1 MCVDEHKGEGSKAL
15 EDYAYSPYHEHMSA
29 LFFATAGKSAV
40 GLVRAGNED
49 SALTSRSLIAV
60 ADGMGGH
67 AAGEV
72 ASRIAITTLAKDSE
86 IFTEKDIDLDS
97 ADDLFSTSLINIDK
111 SISEYSQEN
120 PALAGMGTTLSA
132 LFLKEGRVAALHVG
146 DSRIYRLRGNT
157 FEQLSTDH
165 TVIQELLDQGSIT
178 EADIATHPQR
188 SVLTQVLMGD
198 GRNEPSLSIYEV
210 KADDRFLLCSD
221 GLTAVLSDKEI
232 KSILKSK
239 ARGAAVDALVDAS
252 YINGAPDNVTVIVA
266 DVLANDIQEPLT
278 FLGAAK

>member
-1 MCVDEHKGEGSKAL
+1 
-15 EDYAYSPYHEHMSA
+15 MST
-29 LFFATAGKSAV
+29 LYFATAAKSAV

-49 SALTSRSLIAV
+49 SAVTSRSLIAV

-72 ASRIAITTLAKDSE
+72 ASRIAISTLTKESE
-86 IFTEKDIDLDS
+86 VFTQKDIDLES
-97 ADDLFSTSLINIDK
+97 ADDLYSAALALIDATIA
-111 SISEYSQEN
+111 EYAIEK
-120 PALAGMGTTLSA
+120 PELAGMGTTLSA
-132 LFLKEGRVAALHVG
+132 LFLREGAVAALHIG

-165 TVIQELLDQGSIT
+165 TVIQELLDQGAIT

-198 GRNEPSLSIYEV
+198 SRNEIALSIYEV

-221 GLTAVLSDKEI
+221 GLTTVLGDKEI
-232 KSILKSK
+232 KAILKSK
-239 ARGAAVDALVDAS
+239 ARGAAVDALVEGA
-252 YINGAPDNVTVIVA
+252 YANGAPDNVTVIVA
-266 DVLANDIQEPLT
+266 DVLGNDIQEPLT

>member
-1 MCVDEHKGEGSKAL
+1 
-15 EDYAYSPYHEHMSA
+15 MST
-29 LFFATAGKSAV
+29 LYFATAAKSAV

-72 ASRIAITTLAKDSE
+72 ASRIAISTLAKESE
-86 IFTEKDIDLDS
+86 VFANIDFDLES
-97 ADDLFSTSLINIDK
+97 ADDLYAAAPSLIDATIA
-111 SISEYSQEN
+111 EYAIEN
-120 PALAGMGTTLSA
+120 PELAGMGTTLSA
-132 LFLKEGRVAALHVG
+132 LFLRDGAVAALHIG
-146 DSRIYRLRGNT
+146 DSRIYRLRGNA

-165 TVIQELLDQGSIT
+165 TVIQELLDQGAIT
-178 EADIATHPQR
+178 EADVATHPQR

-198 GRNEPSLSIYEV
+198 GRNQIALSIYEV

-221 GLTAVLSDKEI
+221 GLTTALGDKEI
-232 KSILKSK
+232 KAILKGK
-239 ARGAAVDALVDAS
+239 ARGAAVDALVEGA
-252 YINGAPDNVTVIVA
+252 YANGAPDNVTVIVA
-266 DVLANDIQEPLT
+266 DVLGNDIQEPLT

>member
-1 MCVDEHKGEGSKAL
+1 
-15 EDYAYSPYHEHMSA
+15 MST
-29 LFFATAGKSAV
+29 LYFATAAKSAV

-49 SALTSRSLIAV
+49 AALTSRSLIAV

-72 ASRIAITTLAKDSE
+72 ASRIAITALAKESE
-86 IFTEKDIDLDS
+86 IFTQKDVDLES
-97 ADDLFSTSLINIDK
+97 ADDLFSSSIPLIDATIA
-111 SISEYSQEN
+111 EYAIEN
-120 PALAGMGTTLSA
+120 PEYAGMGTTLSA
-132 LFLKEGRVAALHVG
+132 LFLRAGAVVALHIG

-165 TVIQELLDQGSIT
+165 TVIQELLDQGAIT
-178 EADIATHPQR
+178 EADVATHPQR

-198 GRNEPSLSIYEV
+198 GRHQIALSIYDV

-221 GLTAVLSDKEI
+221 GLTGAVSDKEI
-232 KSILKSK
+232 KAIVKSK
-239 ARGAAVDALVDAS
+239 ARGAAVDALVEGA
-252 YINGAPDNVTVIVA
+252 YVNGAPDNVTVIVA
-266 DVLANDIQEPLT
+266 DVLGNDIQEPLT

>member
-1 MCVDEHKGEGSKAL
+1 
-15 EDYAYSPYHEHMSA
+15 MST
-29 LFFATAGKSAV
+29 LYFATAAKSAV

-49 SALTSRSLIAV
+49 SAVTSRSLIAV

-72 ASRIAITTLAKDSE
+72 ASRIAISTLTKESE
-86 IFTEKDIDLDS
+86 VFTQKDIDLES
-97 ADDLFSTSLINIDK
+97 ADDLYSAALALIDATIA
-111 SISEYSQEN
+111 EYAIEK
-120 PALAGMGTTLSA
+120 PELAGMGTTLSA
-132 LFLKEGRVAALHVG
+132 LFLREGAVAALHIG

-165 TVIQELLDQGSIT
+165 TVIQELLVQGAIT

-198 GRNEPSLSIYEV
+198 SRNEIALSIYEV

-221 GLTAVLSDKEI
+221 GLTTVLGDKEI
-232 KSILKSK
+232 KAILKSK
-239 ARGAAVDALVDAS
+239 ARGAAVDALVEGA
-252 YINGAPDNVTVIVA
+252 YANGAPDNVTVIVA
-266 DVLANDIQEPLT
+266 DVLGNDIQEPLT